1 MKKKKM
7 LIVIPAIICICGL
20 LVCANR
26 RHFIGAN
33 KETSEKQLQEINSNC
48 IEIETQKIFM
58 QTDTEGTVK
67 IKVRLP
73 KYEILYK
80 EASVSENPEE
90 CLANT
95 LKSGEYDVCEYE
107 IEAKV
112 TVENGK
118 KVLHTDAAVK
128 KLLEKVFSQ
137 AVNKLM
143 EDDRV

>member
-7 LIVIPAIICICGL
+7 LIVIPVIICICVL
-20 LVCANR
+20 LICTNKR
-26 RHFIGAN
+26 YFIGIN
-33 KETSEKQLQEINSNC
+33 KENSEKQLQEINSNC
-48 IEIETQKIFM
+48 IEMETQKIFM
-58 QTDTEGTVK
+58 QTDTEGIVK
-67 IKVRLP
+67 IKVQLP

-80 EASVSENPEE
+80 EANASENPEE
-90 CLANT
+90 YLVNI

-107 IEAKV
+107 VEAKV

-118 KVLHTDAAVK
+118 KVLHTDEAVK
-128 KLLEKVFSQ
+128 KLLEKVLSQ